1 MRKSSLMSK
10 KELSW
15 ERMSIETLEREYS
28 PSSCV
33 TNYLE
38 LVQSYT
44 SESKEISKLLKFEK
58 DLIYGISIDETLDL
72 CLAEVD
78 DSPLVIFIHGG
89 YWQLLSKN
97 DCLFPAKDF
106 FDEGISYCS
115 IDYTLAPHANIDE
128 MIEQC
133 IRAVQW
139 LYQSAIKY
147 GYDEKK
153 FFLIGSSAGA
163 HLAAMTM
170 LTDWENYDLPADII
184 KGCTLL
190 SGVYDIRPIVKT
202 YINEPLNLDMQTASM
217 LSPLFKV
224 RSHTANLIIS
234 WGENETNE
242 FKRQSIEFDKKWKAC
257 GNTSHLLE
265 VKGNNHFDIV
275 FNMMKKDCALRKLII
290 DQIMRVS

>member
-1 MRKSSLMSK
+1 MSK

-290 DQIMRVS
+290 EQIMRVS

>member
-1 MRKSSLMSK
+1 MSK

-170 LTDWENYDLPADII
+170 LTDWENYDLPDDII

-275 FNMMKKDCALRKLII
+275 FNMMKKDCALRELII
-290 DQIMRVS
+290 EQIMRVS

>member
-1 MRKSSLMSK
+1 MSK

-147 GYDEKK
+147 GYDEKR

-275 FNMMKKDCALRKLII
+275 FNMMKKDCALRELII
-290 DQIMRVS
+290 EQIMRVS

>member
-1 MRKSSLMSK
+1 MSK

-15 ERMSIETLEREYS
+15 GRMSIETLEREYS

-72 CLAEVD
+72 CLAKVD

-217 LSPLFKV
+217 PVSYTHL
-224 RSHTANLIIS
+224 RAH
-234 WGENETNE
+234 ET
-242 FKRQSIEFDKKWKAC
+242 
-257 GNTSHLLE
+257 
-265 VKGNNHFDIV
+265 
-275 FNMMKKDCALRKLII
+275 
-290 DQIMRVS
+290 

>member
-1 MRKSSLMSK
+1 MSE
-10 KELSW
+10 KELPW
-15 ERMSIETLEREYS
+15 ERMSTETLEREYS

-33 TNYLE
+33 TNYEE
-38 LVQSYT
+38 LVHSYT
-44 SESKEISKLLKFEK
+44 SESNKISKILKFEK
-58 DLIYGISIDETLDL
+58 DLIYGISREEKLDL

-89 YWQLLSKN
+89 YWQLLSKD

-106 FDEGISYCS
+106 VDTGISYCS
-115 IDYTLAPHANIDE
+115 IDYTLAPRAHINE

-133 IRAVQW
+133 IRAVRW
-139 LYQSAIKY
+139 LYQSASNY

-170 LTDWENYDLPADII
+170 LADWKNYDLPADII

-224 RSHTANLIIS
+224 KQNPADLIIS
-234 WGENETNE
+234 WGENETDE

-257 GNTSHLLE
+257 GNTSNLME
-265 VKGNNHFDIV
+265 IKGNNHFDIV
-275 FNMMKKDCALRKLII
+275 FNMMKKDCALRELII
-290 DQIMRVS
+290 EQIMRVS

>member
-1 MRKSSLMSK
+1 MSK

-15 ERMSIETLEREYS
+15 EIMSIETLEREYS

-115 IDYTLAPHANIDE
+115 IDYTLAPYANIDE

-257 GNTSHLLE
+257 GNKSNLME
-265 VKGNNHFDIV
+265 IKGNNHFDIV
-275 FNMMKKDCALRKLII
+275 FNMMRKDCALRELII
-290 DQIMRVS
+290 EQIMRVS

>member
-1 MRKSSLMSK
+1 MSK

-202 YINEPLNLDMQTASM
+202 YINEPLNLDMKTASM

-275 FNMMKKDCALRKLII
+275 FNMMKKDCVLRKLII
-290 DQIMRVS
+290 DQVMRVS

>member
-1 MRKSSLMSK
+1 MSK

-170 LTDWENYDLPADII
+170 LTDWENYDLPDDII

-275 FNMMKKDCALRKLII
+275 FNMMRKDCALRELII
-290 DQIMRVS
+290 EQIMRVS

>member
-1 MRKSSLMSK
+1 MSK

-275 FNMMKKDCALRKLII
+275 LNMMKKDCALRELII
-290 DQIMRVS
+290 EQIMRVS

>member
-1 MRKSSLMSK
+1 MSK

-115 IDYTLAPHANIDE
+115 IDYTLAPHTNIDE

-257 GNTSHLLE
+257 GNISHLLE

-275 FNMMKKDCALRKLII
+275 FNMMKKDCALRELII
-290 DQIMRVS
+290 EQIMRVS

>member
-1 MRKSSLMSK
+1 MSK

-106 FDEGISYCS
+106 FDVGISYCS

-147 GYDEKK
+147 GYHEKK

-275 FNMMKKDCALRKLII
+275 FNMMKKDCALRELII
-290 DQIMRVS
+290 EQIMRVS

>member
-1 MRKSSLMSK
+1 MSK

-15 ERMSIETLEREYS
+15 ERMSIETLEKEYS

-72 CLAEVD
+72 CLAKVD

-275 FNMMKKDCALRKLII
+275 FNMMKKDCALRELII
-290 DQIMRVS
+290 EQIMRVS

>member
-1 MRKSSLMSK
+1 MSQR
-10 KELSW
+10 ELPW
-15 ERMSIETLEREYS
+15 KTMSIETLEREYS

-33 TNYLE
+33 PNYLE
-38 LVQSYT
+38 LVQRYT
-44 SESKEISKLLKFEK
+44 SESQAISKLLKFNK
-58 DLIYGISIDETLDL
+58 DIIYGISNEEKLDL
-72 CLAEVD
+72 CLAEED

-89 YWQLLSKN
+89 YWQLLSKD
-97 DCLFPAKDF
+97 DCLFPAKEFYDV
-106 FDEGISYCS
+106 GISYCS
-115 IDYTLAPHANIDE
+115 IDYTLAPHAGINE

-133 IRAVQW
+133 VRAVRW
-139 LYQSAIKY
+139 LYQSTSNY
-147 GYDEKK
+147 GYDKKK

-217 LSPLFKV
+217 LSPLFKIKH
-224 RSHTANLIIS
+224 HTANLIIS

-257 GNTSHLLE
+257 GNTSNLME
-265 VKGNNHFDIV
+265 VKDNNHFDIV

>member
-1 MRKSSLMSK
+1 MSK

-72 CLAEVD
+72 CLAEVN

-163 HLAAMTM
+163 HLATMTM

-275 FNMMKKDCALRKLII
+275 FNMMKKDCALRELII
-290 DQIMRVS
+290 EQIMRVS

>member
-1 MRKSSLMSK
+1 MSK

-58 DLIYGISIDETLDL
+58 DLIYGITIDETLDL

-170 LTDWENYDLPADII
+170 LTDWENYDLPDDII

-275 FNMMKKDCALRKLII
+275 FNMMKKDCALRELII
-290 DQIMRVS
+290 EQIMRVS

>member
-1 MRKSSLMSK
+1 MSK

-202 YINEPLNLDMQTASM
+202 YINEPLNLDMKTASM

-275 FNMMKKDCALRKLII
+275 FNMMKKDCALRELII
-290 DQIMRVS
+290 EQIMRVS